1 MIAAAMPCTGGPLI
15 HQRDYCPDE
24 TRHGPVPDVEFDFE
38 SAQQPDINSA
48 STPLSRPMWRAM
60 S

>member
-24 TRHGPVPDVEFDFE
+24 TRHGPVPDVEF
-38 SAQQPDINSA
+38 AQQPDINSA
-48 STPLSRPMWRAM
+48 STPLSRPMWRSM